1 MRKLTLVTIL
11 GLLLLSL
18 PALALDRTIYNGS
31 DLWKTPGDGT
41 TFADFT
47 RQPIPAGFFCNKSEA
62 FTGHIIL
69 KGVPIATGQPGVLG
83 NTDTIVQRLD
93 NAVFNK
99 NGVAATLIQVRAM
112 QFQSVAPLQTACGK
126 YNAFVKLDGEQPTT
140 TMRIV
145 RDDEKGGRFFAPI
158 YVNVKISFQP
168 VGRTTT
174 EALEIRKEL
183 RFPPA
188 KKAVW
193 AIGRSTGAAR
203 EGFVKVDTDGDGV
216 PDTFLPGVSN
226 FAAGRPSPLQK
237 FVAQPIEP
245 ENPDPIDPTTGCHL
259 AIDDGHHC
267 PVPADGTLD

>member
-1 MRKLTLVTIL
+1 MRRLTLIAVL

-18 PALALDRTIYNGS
+18 PAFALERTIYNGS

-41 TFADFT
+41 TFADFS
-47 RQPIPAGFFCNKSEA
+47 RQPIPAGFFCSKSEA
-62 FTGHIIL
+62 FTGRIIL
-69 KGVPIATGQPGVLG
+69 KGIPLATSQPGILG

-99 NGVAATLIQVRAM
+99 NGVATTRIQVRAM
-112 QFQSVAPLQTACGK
+112 QFQSVASLQTACGQ

-158 YVNVKISFQP
+158 YVNIKISFQP
-168 VGRTTT
+168 VGQAST
-174 EALEIRKEL
+174 EALELRKEL

-193 AIGRSTGAAR
+193 SDARSTGAAR

-216 PDTFLPGVSN
+216 PDTFLPGISN

-237 FVAQPIEP
+237 AVMQPQPID
-245 ENPDPIDPTTGCHL
+245 DPIDPVTGCHL
-259 AIDDGHHC
+259 ALTDGQHC
-267 PVPADGTLD
+267 PLPAD